1 MGGGVRGSRA
11 RGVFA
16 RVDPRVRAMRAPGT
30 CAGAVCGRKAL
41 GRLTSQDTYFLGA
54 FREPEVERFASLSV
68 SKTLKAIVGEIDRPS
83 SPPSS
88 KQTEA
93 GWAPPM
99 SLISRALVGPTR
111 GPDAVR
117 DARE

>member
-30 CAGAVCGRKAL
+30 CAGAVYGREAL
-41 GRLTSQDTYFLGA
+41 GRLTSQDIFFLGA
-54 FREPEVERFASLSV
+54 FRDLRERFASLSV

-83 SPPSS
+83 SLPHRS
-88 KQTEA
+88 KRKP
-93 GWAPPM
+93 GGH
-99 SLISRALVGPTR
+99 L
-111 GPDAVR
+111 
-117 DARE
+117 

>member
-1 MGGGVRGSRA
+1 MGKIDARGGRSDRARMGGGVRGSRA
-11 RGVFA
+11 RVVFA

-83 SPPSS
+83 SLPHRS
-88 KQTEA
+88 KRKP
-93 GWAPPM
+93 GGH
-99 SLISRALVGPTR
+99 L
-111 GPDAVR
+111 
-117 DARE
+117 